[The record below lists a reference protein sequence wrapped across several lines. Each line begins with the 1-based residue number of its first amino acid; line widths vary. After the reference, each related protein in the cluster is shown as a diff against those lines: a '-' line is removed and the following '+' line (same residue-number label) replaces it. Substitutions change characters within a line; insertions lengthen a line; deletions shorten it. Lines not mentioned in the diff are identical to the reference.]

1 MRLSVDRDLVKV
13 DPDDV
18 AHVTVEIVDA
28 NGDVVPTAN
37 SLVKF
42 SIVGGGEI
50 IGVES
55 GCPYDLSSCKSNER
69 KAFNGL
75 CLAIVQA
82 TEPGAIVVKAE
93 SEGLKPAEISFKA
106 E

>member
-1 MRLSVDRDLVKV
+1 MQRDSIKV
-13 DPDDV
+13 EPDDV

-28 NGDVVPTAN
+28 NGVVVPTAGN
-37 SLVKF
+37 LAHF
-42 SIVGGGEI
+42 SVVGGAEI
-50 IGVES
+50 IGVENC
-55 GCPYDLSSCKSNER
+55 CPYDLMNCKLKER

-82 TEPGAIVVKAE
+82 TESGKIVVKTE
-93 SEGLKPAEISFKA
+93 SEGLQSSEISIQA

>member
-1 MRLSVDRDLVKV
+1 
-13 DPDDV
+13 PDDV

-28 NGDVVPTAN
+28 NGVVVPTAGN
-37 SLVKF
+37 LAHF
-42 SIVGGGEI
+42 SVVGGAEI
-50 IGVES
+50 IGVENC
-55 GCPYDLSSCKSNER
+55 CPYDLMNCKLKER

-82 TEPGAIVVKAE
+82 TESGKIVVKTE
-93 SEGLKPAEISFKA
+93 SEGLQSSEISIQA